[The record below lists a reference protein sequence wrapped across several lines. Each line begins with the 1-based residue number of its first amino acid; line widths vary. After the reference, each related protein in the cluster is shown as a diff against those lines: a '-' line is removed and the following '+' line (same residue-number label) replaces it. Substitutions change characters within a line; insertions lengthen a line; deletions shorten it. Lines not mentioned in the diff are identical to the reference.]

1 MYEGG
6 IREPLIARWPGK
18 IPAGKTTDHVSV
30 QFDLMA
36 TLSELTGVKALPN
49 DGVSFLPTLMGKEK
63 NQKKH
68 DFLYF
73 EFPEKTGQVAIRIG
87 NWKGVKSNM
96 KKDRNASWEIY
107 NLATD
112 VNETTDVA
120 AQHLELVKQMEVIL
134 KREHQSSHIK
144 DWEFVD
150 PKFSAKE

>member
-1 MYEGG
+1 
-6 IREPLIARWPGK
+6 
-18 IPAGKTTDHVSV
+18 
-30 QFDLMA
+30 
-36 TLSELTGVKALPN
+36 
-49 DGVSFLPTLMGKEK
+49 MGKEK
-63 NQKKH
+63 EQKKH

-87 NWKGVKSNM
+87 NWKGVKTNM

-107 NLATD
+107 NLTAD

-120 AQHLELVKQMEVIL
+120 AQHPALVKQMEVIL
-134 KREHQSSHIK
+134 KREHQSSHIR